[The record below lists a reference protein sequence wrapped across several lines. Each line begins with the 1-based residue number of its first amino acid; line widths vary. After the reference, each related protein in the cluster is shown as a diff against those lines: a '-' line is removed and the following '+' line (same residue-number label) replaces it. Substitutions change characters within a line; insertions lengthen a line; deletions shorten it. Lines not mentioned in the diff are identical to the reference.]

1 MELETVM
8 KIITGQLDLSAW
20 DKFIAD
26 WKAQGGQA
34 VLNEIGELYL
44 K

>member
-1 MELETVM
+1 M
-8 KIITGQLDLSAW
+8 KIITGQLDVNAW
-20 DKFIAD
+20 DKFVTD

-34 VLNEIGELYL
+34 VLDEIAELYL